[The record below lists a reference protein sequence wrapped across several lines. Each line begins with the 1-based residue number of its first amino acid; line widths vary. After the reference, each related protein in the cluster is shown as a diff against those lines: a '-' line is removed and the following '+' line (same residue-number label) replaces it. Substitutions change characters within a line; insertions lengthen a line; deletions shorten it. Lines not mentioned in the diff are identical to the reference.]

1 VADLAAQCLGPDPKP
16 TGSVEHAPAPG
27 ALVDQPVGGAW
38 IRQAVERRQG
48 QLHEV
53 GDPHV
58 LDADD
63 TMRVSNSPVEQLGIT
78 SPSLQQAGLAGRVMQ
93 MWLTVSGPDT
103 V

>member
-1 VADLAAQCLGPDPKP
+1 
-16 TGSVEHAPAPG
+16 
-27 ALVDQPVGGAW
+27 LVNQPIGGAR
-38 IRQAVERRQG
+38 IRQAVEGRQG

-63 TMRVSNSPVEQLGIT
+63 TMRVNNPPVEQLGIT
-78 SPSLQQAGLAGRVMQ
+78 SLSLQQAGLAGPVMQ
-93 MWLTVSGPDT
+93 MWRTVSGSDT